1 MIIRPAEAGDG
12 DAIWAILEPIL
23 RDGETYALPR
33 DWSRAQA
40 LAFWCGGD
48 HAVFVAE
55 LPADPAPGTSR
66 APPRVVGTYYLQ
78 RNRKGG
84 GAHVANC
91 GYATLPAARG
101 QGIARAMC
109 LHSIETAR
117 RQGYLAMQFNFVVAS
132 NAGAVALWKS
142 LGFEVVGR
150 VPQAFRHP
158 ALGLVDA
165 LVMYRAL

>member
-1 MIIRPAEAGDG
+1 MIIIRSAQAGDD

-33 DWSRAQA
+33 DWSRAAA
-40 LAFWCGGD
+40 LAFWRGGD

-55 LPADPAPGTSR
+55 LPADGAFRTASS
-66 APPRVVGTYYLQ
+66 VVGTYYLQ
-78 RNRKGG
+78 PNRRGG

-91 GYATLPAARG
+91 GYATLAAARG

-109 LHSIETAR
+109 LHSIEAAR
-117 RQGYLAMQFNFVVAS
+117 QQGYLAMQFNFVVAS

>member
-1 MIIRPAEAGDG
+1 MIIRPAAAVDD
-12 DAIWAILEPIL
+12 DAIWVILEPVL

-33 DWSRAQA
+33 DWGRAEA
-40 LAFWCGGD
+40 LAFWRGGD

-55 LPADPAPGTSR
+55 VPADAVSR
-66 APPRVVGTYYLQ
+66 AAPRVVGAYYLQ
-78 RNRKGG
+78 PNQKGG

-91 GYATLPAARG
+91 GYATLGAARN
-101 QGIARAMC
+101 QGVARAMC
-109 LHSIETAR
+109 IHSMETAR
-117 RQGYLAMQFNFVVAS
+117 QRGYLAMQFNFVVAS
-132 NAGAVALWKS
+132 NEGAVALWKS

-150 VPQAFRHP
+150 VPRAFRHP

>member
-1 MIIRPAEAGDG
+1 MITIRPAEARDD
-12 DAIWAILEPIL
+12 DAIWSILEPIL
-23 RDGETYALPR
+23 CDAETYALPR
-33 DWSRAQA
+33 HWSRAEA
-40 LAFWCGGD
+40 LGFWRGGS

-55 LPADPAPGTSR
+55 LPGDTASAVQ
-66 APPRVVGTYYLQ
+66 PRVVGTYYLQ
-78 RNRKGG
+78 PNQQGG

-91 GYATLPAARG
+91 GYATLAKARG
-101 QGIARAMC
+101 RGIARAMC
-109 LHSIETAR
+109 LHSLDVAR
-117 RQGYLAMQFNFVVAS
+117 QQGYRAMQFNFVVATNES
-132 NAGAVALWKS
+132 AVALWKS

>member
-1 MIIRPAEAGDG
+1 MIRPAEARDD

-33 DWSRAQA
+33 DWSRAEA
-40 LAFWCGGD
+40 LAFWRGGG

-55 LPADPAPGTSR
+55 LPADAASG

-78 RNRKGG
+78 PNRKGG

-91 GYATLPAARG
+91 GYATLVQARG
-101 QGIARAMC
+101 RGVARAMC
-109 LHSIETAR
+109 LHSLEAAR
-117 RQGYLAMQFNFVVAS
+117 EQGYLAMQFNFVVAS
-132 NAGAVALWKS
+132 NEAAVALWQS

-150 VPQAFRHP
+150 VPRAFRHP